1 MNEAETRAFYIDPE
15 LKKAGWGVVEGS
27 RIRMEFPI
35 TQGRLIGGGQRSAP
49 SKADYVLQY
58 RNRNLAIIEAKSD
71 EKGYTEGVPQAKDYA
86 ERLQV
91 HHAYS
96 TNGLQI

>member
-1 MNEAETRAFYIDPE
+1 MNEAETRANYIDPALRE
-15 LKKAGWGVVEGS
+15 AGWGVTEGS
-27 RIRMEFPI
+27 LVRLEFPI

-71 EKGYTEGVPQAKDYA
+71 EKGYTEGVGQAKDYA

-91 HHAYS
+91 RHTYS
-96 TNGLQI
+96 TNGLQK